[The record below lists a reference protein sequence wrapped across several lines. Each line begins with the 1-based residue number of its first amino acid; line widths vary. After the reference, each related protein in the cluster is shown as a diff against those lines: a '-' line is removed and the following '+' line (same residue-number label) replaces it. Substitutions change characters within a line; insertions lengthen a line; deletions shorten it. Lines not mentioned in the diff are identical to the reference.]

1 MRSLVA
7 SLCRDDITAAQPL
20 LVILS
25 TVLVILSTVLVILS
39 TVLVIL
45 SALLVILSAALV
57 ILSAA
62 LVILSTVLVILSA
75 VLVILSAAEG
85 SLFPKLQSCREIL
98 RFALLSQDDIAVAR
112 LDGTQARHPE
122 RPTCHPERSRRV
134 SLRTLN
140 LSAKP
145 CRPVAIN

>member
-25 TVLVILSTVLVILS
+25 TVLVILSAALVILSTVLVILS

-45 SALLVILSAALV
+45 SVV
-57 ILSAA
+57 
-62 LVILSTVLVILSA
+62 
-75 VLVILSAAEG
+75 EG

-122 RPTCHPERSRRV
+122 RPICHPERPICHPERPTCHPEHSTCHPEHSTCHPERSRRISV
-134 SLRTLN
+134 
-140 LSAKP
+140 P
-145 CRPVAIN
+145 

>member
-39 TVLVIL
+39 VV
-45 SALLVILSAALV
+45 
-57 ILSAA
+57 
-62 LVILSTVLVILSA
+62 
-75 VLVILSAAEG
+75 EG

-122 RPTCHPERSRRV
+122 RPTCHPEHSTCHPERLLV
-134 SLRTLN
+134 I
-140 LSAKP
+140 LSAVEGSPSAHSISQQSHADPLRSIRPQIERAP
-145 CRPVAIN
+145 CLSASELRER

>member
-45 SALLVILSAALV
+45 SVV
-57 ILSAA
+57 
-62 LVILSTVLVILSA
+62 
-75 VLVILSAAEG
+75 EG

-122 RPTCHPERSRRV
+122 RPICHPERPTCHPERLLV
-134 SLRTLN
+134 I
-140 LSAKP
+140 LSA
-145 CRPVAIN
+145 VLVILSAYLSS

>member
-20 LVILS
+20 LVILSTVLVILS

-75 VLVILSAAEG
+75 ALVILSAVEG
-85 SLFPKLQSCREIL
+85 SLPPKLQSCREIL

-122 RPTCHPERSRRV
+122 RPICHPERPMSPAPY
-134 SLRTLN
+134 
-140 LSAKP
+140 LSS
-145 CRPVAIN
+145 